1 MMKKYDLDNLPIEVY
16 ADGPTLEEISV
27 FDTSLIKGYTFN
39 PTLFKMLQV
48 TDYLSHCKKLLQ
60 TCDYLPISLEVF
72 ADEEDE
78 MIRQAKILGAL
89 GENVYVKIPITNT
102 SGKST
107 VNVLK
112 ALVNEGIKL
121 NITAIFTKTQVEAIL
136 PLLSKTESI
145 ISIFSGRI
153 FDIGLD
159 AVEITG
165 EISELVHG
173 QSNCKMLWA
182 SPRMVYDIINACNA
196 NCDIITMQSALIKK
210 LSLFGKTPNEYSMDT
225 VKMFYNDAADS
236 GYKL

>member
-1 MMKKYDLDNLPIEVY
+1 MKKYDLDNLPIEIY
-16 ADGPTLEEISV
+16 ADGPTLEEIDG
-27 FDTSLIKGYTFN
+27 FDRTLIKGYTFN
-39 PTLFKMLQV
+39 PTLFKMLGV
-48 TDYLSHCKKLLQ
+48 TNYLGHCEKLLK
-60 TCDYLPISLEVF
+60 TCGNLPVSLEVF

-89 GENVYVKIPITNT
+89 GKNVYVKIPITNT

-112 ALVNEGIKL
+112 ALVDESINL
-121 NITAIFTKTQVEAIL
+121 NVTAIFTKNQVEEIL
-136 PLLSKTESI
+136 PSLNKTESI

-173 QSNCKMLWA
+173 QSNCKVLWA
-182 SPRMVYDIINACNA
+182 SPRMVYDVINACNA
-196 NCDIITMQSALIKK
+196 NCDIITMQSSLIKK
-210 LSLFGKTPNEYSMDT
+210 QSLFGKMPYEYSLDT
-225 VKMFYNDAADS
+225 VKMFYNDAAES
-236 GYKL
+236 EYEL

>member
-1 MMKKYDLDNLPIEVY
+1 MKKYDLDNLPIEIY
-16 ADGPTLEEISV
+16 ADGPTLEEIDG
-27 FDTSLIKGYTFN
+27 FDRTLIKGYTFN
-39 PTLFKMLQV
+39 PTLFKMLGV
-48 TDYLSHCKKLLQ
+48 INYLGHCEKLLK
-60 TCDYLPISLEVF
+60 TCDTLPVSLEVF

-89 GENVYVKIPITNT
+89 GKNVYVKIPITNT

-112 ALVNEGIKL
+112 ALVDEGIKL
-121 NITAIFTKTQVEAIL
+121 NITAIFTKNQVEEIL
-136 PLLSKTESI
+136 PSLNKTESI

-173 QSNCKMLWA
+173 QSNCKVLWA
-182 SPRMVYDIINACNA
+182 SPRMVYDVINACNA
-196 NCDIITMQSALIKK
+196 NCDIITMQSSLIKK
-210 LSLFGKTPNEYSMDT
+210 RSLFGKMPNEYSLDT
-225 VKMFYNDAADS
+225 VKMFYNDAAES
-236 GYKL
+236 EYEL